1 VLIAVGSVAFFYTNG
16 KGKNEETPAN
26 SYAVDTVESD
36 DTADSHNV
44 DAGDADTEDRN
55 VNGRMGQRTGMSTIR
70 MEKQRNKSSMTGG

>member
-1 VLIAVGSVAFFYTNG
+1 VLHSLYTNG

-55 VNGRMGQRTGMSTIR
+55 VNGTDGTENRDVDDTDGKQRTNHR
-70 MEKQRNKSSMTGG
+70 